1 MFEREIVTQTE
12 ALQHEQLES
21 FLNLHL
27 SFQAM

>member
-1 MFEREIVTQTE
+1 MFEREVVTQTKV
-12 ALQHEQLES
+12 LQPEQLES